1 MSVFQK
7 SLRIAYKCTKEDLI
21 LNMRRLFSLAIVV
34 LVSFSFSTGL
44 FAGEPGAKEKI
55 IKGTISK
62 VDCDNSLITIS
73 EVRKLQSK
81 DKKPQPDLTLK
92 LTDETKLTGAKEC
105 KEIKAGTDLIAAYVE
120 SDKGNVATEII
131 LNTVIERKR
140 NLKKGEAGKYE
151 PKKSGKLNQGE
162 SGKNK

>member
-7 SLRIAYKCTKEDLI
+7 SLRIVYKNTKEDLI
-21 LNMRRLFSLAIVV
+21 LNMRRLFSLAIAV
-34 LVSFSFSTGL
+34 LVSLSFSTGL
-44 FAGEPGAKEKI
+44 FAGETGAKEKM

-62 VDCDNSLITIS
+62 VDCENSLITVS
-73 EVRKLQSK
+73 DVRDLRSRKVKL
-81 DKKPQPDLTLK
+81 PDVTLK

-131 LNTVIERKR
+131 LDRIIERKR
-140 NLKKGEAGKYE
+140 NLKKGEAVKYE
-151 PKKSGKLNQGE
+151 PKKSGKFNQSE
-162 SGKNK
+162 SEKNK

>member
-62 VDCDNSLITIS
+62 VDCDNSLITVS
-73 EVRKLQSK
+73 DVRDLRSRKVKL
-81 DKKPQPDLTLK
+81 PDVTLK
-92 LTDETKLTGAKEC
+92 LNEKTKLAGADEC
-105 KEIKAGTDLIAAYVE
+105 KEIKAGTDLLAAYVE